1 MVSNIPMIQVLEP
14 AAGQRQRQAAGIV
27 AGKETQLDLESIKV
41 HLKEIRES
49 ARDSHARLFK
59 ELKKNLGRYPEL
71 KVNVAADAKEAASY
85 INRIAGK
92 GGIAS
97 INKSSVV
104 VNELRPELRAVGF
117 KSYIRY
123 FKEFKNFETFEKKI
137 ADYWS
142 LPGLH
147 ERGLLE
153 WFGISQTV
161 RHLNS
166 SRARDY
172 VAILGVN
179 AISAEDGSVFF
190 LQHMSNISHDIEQA
204 KKVVLVVSLDKILP
218 NKEAAF
224 FHTRAMGIFG
234 LESVLMD
241 LAPNHEEEYDFDSL
255 PLAGDHTREL
265 HLLILDNGRSELL
278 NNGFADLYLCIDCR
292 ACARQCPIGQH
303 LLVSR
308 GMSYSPKNYLVG
320 FLQGWLPSTEACL
333 HCGRCEVECPV
344 DIDIPALLWRSQ
356 IDYYARRGRSWK
368 KKMLDNPEFLAKLG
382 SWTAPVAN
390 WAKNMSIVKRIMQ
403 SVAGIHRKA
412 HLPTFHRKTLQ
423 KWDRGGRRG

>member
-1 MVSNIPMIQVLEP
+1 LTLIPYIHVLEP

-27 AGKETQLDLESIKV
+27 VGKGSQLDVESIKSQ
-41 HLKEIRES
+41 LKEIRQS
-49 ARDSHARLFK
+49 ARDKHARLFK
-59 ELKKNLGRYPEL
+59 ELKKIIGRYPEV
-71 KVNVAADAKEAASY
+71 KVCVAADAKEAASY
-85 INRIAGK
+85 IGHIAGK
-92 GGIAS
+92 DGVAS

-104 VNELRPELRAVGF
+104 VNELCPELQAAGL
-117 KSYIRY
+117 KTYIRY
-123 FKEFKNFETFEKKI
+123 FSEFKNLEKFEKKI
-137 ADYWS
+137 DDYWD

-161 RHLNS
+161 RQLNS
-166 SRARDY
+166 SPARDY
-172 VAILGVN
+172 VALLGVN

-234 LESVLMD
+234 LESVLLD

-255 PLAGDHTREL
+255 LLVGDHTREL
-265 HLLILDNGRSELL
+265 HVLILDNGRSELL
-278 NNGFADLYLCIDCR
+278 NNGFADLFLCIDCR

-308 GMSYSPKNYLVG
+308 GMSYSPKNYLLG

-344 DIDIPALLWRSQ
+344 DIDIPSLLWRSQ

-368 KKMLDNPEFLAKLG
+368 KKMLDNPEFLARLG
-382 SWTAPVAN
+382 SWTAPLAN
-390 WAKNMSIVKRIMQ
+390 WAKNRSIVKRIMQ

-412 HLPTFHRKTLQ
+412 HLPTFHHKTLQ

>member
-1 MVSNIPMIQVLEP
+1 MLEP

-27 AGKETQLDLESIKV
+27 AGRETQLDLESIKA
-41 HLKEIRES
+41 HLKEIRQS
-49 ARDSHARLFK
+49 ARDRHAPL
-59 ELKKNLGRYPEL
+59 LKKLKRSIGRYPEAKL
-71 KVNVAADAKEAASY
+71 NVAADAKEAVSY
-85 INRIAGK
+85 ISHLAGK
-92 GGIAS
+92 GGVAS

-104 VNELRPELRAVGF
+104 VNELRPELHAAGF
-117 KSYIRY
+117 KTYIRY
-123 FKEFKNFETFEKKI
+123 FKEFKNFEKFEKKI
-137 ADYWS
+137 DDYWN

-147 ERGLLE
+147 EKGLLE

-161 RHLNS
+161 RQLNS
-166 SRARDY
+166 SQARDY

-204 KKVVLVVSLDKILP
+204 KKVVLVVGLDKILP
-218 NKEAAF
+218 NSEAAH
-224 FHTRAMGIFG
+224 FHTRSMGIFG
-234 LESVLMD
+234 LESVLLD

-255 PLAGDHTREL
+255 PLVGDHEREL
-265 HLLILDNGRSELL
+265 HLLILDNGRSGLRK
-278 NNGFADLYLCIDCR
+278 NGYADLFLCIDCR

-344 DIDIPALLWRSQ
+344 DIDIPTLLWRSQ
-356 IDYYARRGRSWK
+356 IEYYMRRGRSWK
-368 KKMLDNPEFLAKLG
+368 KKVLDNPEFLAKLG
-382 SWTAPVAN
+382 SWTAPIAN
-390 WAKNMSIVKRIMQ
+390 WAKNRNIVKIIMQ
-403 SVAGIHRKA
+403 AVAGIHQKA
-412 HLPTFHRKTLQ
+412 HLPTFHHQTLR

>member
-1 MVSNIPMIQVLEP
+1 MTRIPYIQVLEP
-14 AAGQRQRQAAGIV
+14 AAGQKQRQAAGIV
-27 AGKETQLDLESIKV
+27 VAKENRLDLESIKA
-41 HLKEIRES
+41 HLKEIRQG
-49 ARDSHARLFK
+49 ARDRHAPL
-59 ELKKNLGRYPEL
+59 LKKLKKSIGRYPEVKL
-71 KVNVAADAKEAASY
+71 STAADAKEAASY
-85 INRIAGK
+85 IGRIAEK

-104 VNELRPELRAVGF
+104 VNELRPELHAAGF
-117 KSYIRY
+117 KTYIRY

-137 ADYWS
+137 DDYWG

-161 RHLNS
+161 RQQS
-166 SRARDY
+166 SLPARDY

-204 KKVVLVVSLDKILP
+204 QKVVLVVSLDKVLP
-218 NKEAAF
+218 NKETAF

-234 LESVLMD
+234 LESVLLD

-265 HLLILDNGRSELL
+265 HVLILDNGRSELL
-278 NNGFADLYLCIDCR
+278 NNGYADLFLCIDCR

-308 GMSYSPKNYLVG
+308 GMSYSPKNYLLG

-344 DIDIPALLWRSQ
+344 DIDIPTLLWRSQ
-356 IDYYARRGRSWK
+356 IDDYARRGRSWK
-368 KKMLDNPEFLAKLG
+368 KKILDNPEFLARLG
-382 SWTAPVAN
+382 SWTAPLAN
-390 WAKNMSIVKRIMQ
+390 WAKNMNIVKFIMQ
-403 SVAGIHRKA
+403 TVAGIHRKA
-412 HLPTFHRKTLQ
+412 NLPTFHHQTLR
-423 KWDRGGRRG
+423 KWDKGGRRG